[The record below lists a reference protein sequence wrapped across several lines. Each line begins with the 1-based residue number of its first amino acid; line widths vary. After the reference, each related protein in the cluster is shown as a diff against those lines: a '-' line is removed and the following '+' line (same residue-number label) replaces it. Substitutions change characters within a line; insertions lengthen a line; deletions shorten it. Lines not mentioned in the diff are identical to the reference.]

1 MEALPSYASRMHLHL
16 ILVAVVAL
24 GVFLLIRN
32 QRSKR
37 VRVALSSSSPA
48 IDRWLREELAG
59 ILAKKLADKG
69 LERAHIASTLSGDP
83 DGAVVAEIE
92 QAVRAIEIE
101 YVRDPSTNGNLDVR
115 ARIRFHDG
123 NEENLTTHIAYTEA
137 PASVREDFER
147 KATTRAFRKWD
158 FPWMNAH

>member
-1 MEALPSYASRMHLHL
+1 MHLHL
-16 ILVAVVAL
+16 AIVALVAL

-32 QRSKR
+32 ARSKR

-48 IDRWLREELAG
+48 IDRWMRETLVEM
-59 ILAKKLADKG
+59 LAKKLVAKG
-69 LERAHIASTLSGDP
+69 VERSHIASTLSGDP
-83 DGAVVAEIE
+83 DGSVVSEIE
-92 QAVRAIEIE
+92 QAVRAVEIE
-101 YVRDPSTNGNLDVR
+101 YVRDPSTDGNLDVR
-115 ARIRFHDG
+115 ARVRFHDG
-123 NEENLTTHIAYTEA
+123 DEENVTTRIAYTEA

>member
-1 MEALPSYASRMHLHL
+1 MHLHL

-24 GVFLLIRN
+24 GVFLLIRH

-37 VRVALSSSSPA
+37 VRVELSSSSPA
-48 IDRWLREELAG
+48 IDRWLRETLVEM
-59 ILAKKLADKG
+59 LAKKLAGKG
-69 LERAHIASTLSGDP
+69 VERSHIASTLSGDP
-83 DGAVVAEIE
+83 DGAVVSEIE
-92 QAVRAIEIE
+92 QSVKAVEVE
-101 YVRDPSTNGNLDVR
+101 YVRDPSTGGNLDVR

-123 NEENLTTHIAYTEA
+123 NEENVSTRIAYTEA